1 MPIFAKDKS
10 TNEDMKR
17 TEATNNSLNMRGL
30 QEITPPCLWKLY
42 KQTLP
47 IYREVSRTR
56 PAASGLCLLR
66 QGFLVFVAEECAE
79 RRSAC

>member
-30 QEITPPCLWKLY
+30 QEITPPL
-42 KQTLP
+42 
-47 IYREVSRTR
+47 
-56 PAASGLCLLR
+56 
-66 QGFLVFVAEECAE
+66 FVEII
-79 RRSAC
+79 